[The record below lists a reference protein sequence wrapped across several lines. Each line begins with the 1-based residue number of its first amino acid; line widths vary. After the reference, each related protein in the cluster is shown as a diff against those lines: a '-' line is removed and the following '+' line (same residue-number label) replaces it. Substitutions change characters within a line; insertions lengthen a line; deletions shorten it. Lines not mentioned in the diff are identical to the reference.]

1 MLQIKT
7 IIDNIASEFDKEV
20 NEALAKGWTL
30 TRRCLVPE
38 GFIAEMEKV
47 IITEAER
54 TCENC
59 KHRNLLPEAEPCFS
73 CSETYSEW
81 EADV

>member
-7 IIDNIASEFDKEV
+7 IRRTDPERFDDAV
-20 NEALAKGWTL
+20 NEALADGWTL

-38 GFIAEMEKV
+38 GFIAELEKV

-59 KHRNLLPEAEPCFS
+59 RHRDTPPEQEPCFS
-73 CSETYSEW
+73 CSETCSEW
-81 EADV
+81 ELAE